1 MLRFCQHKR
10 EGYFLNIKENL
21 QNLMNKNKINSNQL
35 AIKLE
40 IDRSNVSRWLSG
52 KQKPSLEQLEQLT
65 KIFNC
70 SYDDLLK

>member
-1 MLRFCQHKR
+1 M
-10 EGYFLNIKENL
+10 NIKENL

-70 SYDDLLK
+70 TYDDLLK